1 MTTTDTLRYA
11 RQIRLPEVGVEGQ
24 KRLSEASVL
33 VIGAGGLGTPALH
46 HLVASGVG
54 RVGFVEFD
62 HVDVTNLHRQTLY
75 ATPDVG
81 RAKVEAAR
89 DRLGAINPGVTI
101 EAHAVRLAAGNAEA
115 LLSEYDLVL
124 DGSDTFATR
133 YVVNDASVRTRTPN
147 VFASVSQFSGQIS
160 VFGTETGPCYRCL
173 FPDPPPP
180 DLIPNCEDGGV
191 LGVVPSLLGTLQ
203 AAEALKLILG
213 IGDPLVGRLL
223 LIDVLAME
231 IREIAVQRDP
241 TCPTCGDR
249 SHDVAI
255 PTASSAPT
263 EITVAELRVQLGST
277 PPVLVDVRE
286 AAEHHADHIGGR
298 LIPLGQLDARAFE
311 LDDARDRDIVVYCA
325 SGARS
330 AAGAR
335 LLRDRGFRA
344 VSLRGGM
351 MAWNALS

>member
-1 MTTTDTLRYA
+1 MSAPDPLRYA
-11 RQIRLPEVGVEGQ
+11 RQIRLPEVGPDGQ
-24 KRLSEASVL
+24 RRLADASVL
-33 VIGAGGLGTPALH
+33 VVGAGGLGAPALH

-75 ATPDVG
+75 ATGDVG
-81 RAKVEAAR
+81 RPKAEAAR
-89 DRLGAINPGVTI
+89 QRLEAINPDVQV
-101 EAHAVRLAAGNAEA
+101 EAHALRLAADNAES
-115 LLSEYDLVL
+115 LIGDYDLVL

-203 AAEALKLILG
+203 ATETLKWILG
-213 IGDPLVGRLL
+213 IGEPLVGRLL
-223 LIDVLAME
+223 LVDVLAMD
-231 IREIAVQRDP
+231 IREIAVERDP
-241 TCPTCGDR
+241 GCPACGDR
-249 SHDVAI
+249 PVR
-255 PTASSAPT
+255 PTPSASPEGAT
-263 EITVAELRVQLGST
+263 EITVAELRARTGESA
-277 PPVLVDVRE
+277 PVLVDVRE
-286 AAEHHADHIGGR
+286 AAEHHAGHLGGR
-298 LIPLGQLDARAFE
+298 LIPLGQLDVRAFE
-311 LDDARDRDIVVYCA
+311 LDDVRDQEIVVYCA
-325 SGARS
+325 SGGRS
-330 AAGAR
+330 AVGAR
-335 LLRDRGFRA
+335 LLRERGFRA

-351 MAWNALS
+351 QAWSALP